1 MLKGMLEKKIKKK
14 KDAYPKKV
22 CHMPTRHVQKKREKD
37 SPHPW
42 KINKREGL
50 CKADRPPFTKNSHT
64 LAHLNKIV

>member
-1 MLKGMLEKKIKKK
+1 MPHARKACQKKIRK
-14 KDAYPKKV
+14 
-22 CHMPTRHVQKKREKD
+22 EKD

-64 LAHLNKIV
+64 LAHLDQIV